1 MSGFGDDRSHRSSAI
16 GKKEN
21 FMLVLNGFATIADV
35 VALAEGSE
43 QVSVAP
49 ATLEA
54 VRRAHRVAAEVSTR
68 GDIYGRTT
76 GVGANRATAVSP
88 SDSEY
93 GMRLLRS
100 HAVDAG
106 DPLDDRTVRAM
117 LAVRLIQL
125 CVPGAG
131 LDPAILAGLETM
143 LNEDALP
150 EVRQYASIGTGDL
163 APLAG
168 TALTLIGERP
178 ASKPLTPMAQ
188 WGADS
193 ALPFM
198 SSSALTVGR
207 GCLALEELLR
217 LERASSVIYT
227 LSFLALD
234 GNPQAL
240 SSIAAKAAAA
250 PYVGIVADRLRTI
263 LATTGQP
270 GVRPA
275 RIQDPYGLRVYPVAQ
290 ASVVASLH
298 TLERQLEQTLNAAQ
312 ENPLFDVEQETV
324 IHHGAFYQASLS
336 LELDGTTLALA
347 LTAPITHS
355 RIRMLNDPDTN
366 GGNAFLAGD
375 ADGSSGLMMVEY
387 VAAGAI
393 AEIRN
398 AAQPASAGTLVLSRG
413 AEEDATFASQGVQQL
428 ERSIAAYRVL
438 LCCELVGA
446 VRLLRQRGLDD
457 RFSGIVGD
465 TLVLTAVLPRDDQ
478 DRDLRGDVA
487 LAESL
492 LDDIGRLVAAEPR
505 L

>member
-1 MSGFGDDRSHRSSAI
+1 M
-16 GKKEN
+16 
-21 FMLVLNGFATIADV
+21 
-35 VALAEGSE
+35 VALAERSE

-49 ATLEA
+49 ATVEA
-54 VRRAHRVAAEVSTR
+54 VRHAHRVAAELSTR
-68 GDIYGRTT
+68 CDVYGRTT

-88 SDSEY
+88 SDSQY

-106 DPLDDRTVRAM
+106 DPLDVRTVRAM

-150 EVRQYASIGTGDL
+150 ELRQYASIGTGDL

-178 ASKPLTPMAQ
+178 ASKPLTPMAP

-207 GCLALEELLR
+207 GCLALDELLR

-227 LSFLALD
+227 LSFLALE

-240 SSIAAKAAAA
+240 SPIAANAAAA

-270 GVRPA
+270 DVHPA

-312 ENPLFDVEQETV
+312 ENPLFDVEHESV

-446 VRLLRQRGLDD
+446 VRLLRQRGFDD
-457 RFSGIVGD
+457 KFRGVVGD
-465 TLVLTAVLPRDDQ
+465 TLGLTAVLPRDDE